1 MPYQID
7 RSLFIE
13 NGPSLRAAA
22 AIARVRTTALYAAL
36 NHRRAEPA
44 EPAEEP
50 RKAA

>member
-1 MPYQID
+1 MPYRID
-7 RSLFIE
+7 RSLFVE

-36 NHRRAEPA
+36 NHSRAEPA